1 MGIIEDINV
10 CIGSYGDRWI
20 YTMVQEDSKGRRMF
34 KWWARVSV
42 DHILKNILYK
52 YYNRIM
58 YENNFI
64 VDAKIEII
72 IKSDVV
78 EPKKEPKKRAKKIKQ
93 IKQKKWVNNNDLKEV
108 IIKKIIYRI

>member
-1 MGIIEDINV
+1 M
-10 CIGSYGDRWI
+10 Y
-20 YTMVQEDSKGRRMF
+20 
-34 KWWARVSV
+34 
-42 DHILKNILYK
+42 
-52 YYNRIM
+52 M

-72 IKSDVV
+72 IKSDVI
-78 EPKKEPKKRAKKIKQ
+78 EIKKEPKKRAKKIKQ